1 MEETKTDQTAAS
13 ADLGGLQIPPAQAPR
28 SASAPAT
35 GAAAEGVIAR
45 RRGRPPGSSNASG
58 AGKSQQSVPALSSAQ
73 FQALYSP
80 ELWARIST
88 APADAMAFSTGKK
101 YWESSAEEKKT
112 LGETTSIAVQC
123 FAVTDPR
130 WLAAAAAL
138 VCLANFYGMRA
149 VQHIADAKKQRE
161 QDKKDDKK

>member
-1 MEETKTDQTAAS
+1 MEENKDAKPPQ
-13 ADLGGLQIPPAQAPR
+13 DLGGLQIPA
-28 SASAPAT
+28 AT
-35 GAAAEGVIAR
+35 SPGSGQTPTTGQAAEGVIQR
-45 RRGRPPGSSNASG
+45 RRGRPPGSGKTGSG
-58 AGKSQQSVPALSSAQ
+58 EKSTASVPTLSQEQ
-73 FQALYSP
+73 FRALYSP

-101 YWESSAEEKKT
+101 YWEAGPEEKKT

-138 VCLANFYGMRA
+138 VCLANFYGMRI
-149 VQHIADAKKQRE
+149 VQHAADKRAEREAKEKA
-161 QDKKDDKK
+161 DKK